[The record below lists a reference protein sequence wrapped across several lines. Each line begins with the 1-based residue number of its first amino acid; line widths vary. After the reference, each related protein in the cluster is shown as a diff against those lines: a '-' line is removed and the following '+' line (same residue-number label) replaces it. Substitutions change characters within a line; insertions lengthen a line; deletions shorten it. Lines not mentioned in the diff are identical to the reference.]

1 VIDMPTRSPDVVNE
15 HRITLGRWER
25 EQIKALNE
33 AKLIRDVGV
42 GVGVAA
48 VGVGGTYVAYRIGKS
63 IYDWVDDGIG
73 AGILKAITPDGADET
88 IDVLNETDWLS
99 GRKHQHPVEKIF
111 WRVLGL

>member
-1 VIDMPTRSPDVVNE
+1 MPTRKPDVVNE

-25 EQIKALNE
+25 EQVKILNE
-33 AKLIRDVGV
+33 AKLVKDVGV

-48 VGVGGTYVAYRIGKS
+48 VGIGGTYVAYKIGKS

-73 AGILKAITPDGADET
+73 AGILKVILPDSADPT
-88 IDVLNETDWLS
+88 IDAMNDSNFMSESSKRTN
-99 GRKHQHPVEKIF
+99 PVGSII

>member
-1 VIDMPTRSPDVVNE
+1 MPTRSPDVVNE

-25 EQIKALNE
+25 EQVKALNE

-48 VGVGGTYVAYRIGKS
+48 VGIGGTYVAYRIGKS
-63 IYDWVDDGIG
+63 LYEWVDDGIG

-99 GRKHQHPVEKIF
+99 GRKYQHPIEKVF
-111 WRVLGL
+111 WKVLGL